1 MNINELGFLRIA
13 AASPKVKV
21 ADCDFNLGE
30 IKITIEKAIEEKV
43 QIISFPELSL
53 SGYTCGD
60 LFFQTALQKKVEN
73 SLLNLVEY
81 LKDKQSIIVIVGLPF
96 VVKSSLYNMAA
107 VVSHQGILGLIP
119 KTFIPN
125 NNEFYEKRWFASA
138 SDLTKTE
145 VYLGENSVP
154 VYKSGMIFKTQYA
167 SFAVEICEDLWM
179 PIPPSCELTQQG
191 VEIIFNLSASNE
203 LVGKHEYRRA
213 LVAQQSASCN
223 CAYVYA
229 GAACGESTTDAVFS
243 GASIIAENGIVLKES
258 KRFSLETEMII
269 ADVDIQS
276 LRNDRIKNTNFLTK
290 ESANPAIQV
299 NLAAIDVDEL
309 KREINPHPFIPKKES
324 EDTIYSE
331 VFNIQVLGLAKRLQ
345 HINAKTVTIGIS
357 GGLDSTLAFLVI
369 LKTFDLL
376 KFDRKNIYAITMPGF
391 GTTNRTYTNAQ
402 QLVLSTGA
410 TLKEISIVESVKQ
423 HFKDIEQDENNHDI
437 TYENSQA
444 RERTQILMDYA
455 NKVNGLVV
463 GTGNLSEL
471 ALGWATYNGDHMSM
485 YGVNGS
491 IPKTLVKTL
500 VKWVADTQIE
510 EKTRAVLHD
519 ILDTPFSPELLP
531 ANKDGNISQVTE
543 DKIGPYELHD
553 FFLYRLLRYSDEPRR
568 IFFAAQQ
575 AFKDEYSS
583 ETILRW
589 LKVFYKR
596 FFSQQY
602 KRSCL
607 PDGPK
612 VGSIC
617 LSPRGD
623 WRMPSDA
630 QVLLWM
636 EQLTDLNIN

>member
-1 MNINELGFLRIA
+1 MNINELGFLRVA

-21 ADCDFNLGE
+21 ADCDYNLAE
-30 IKITIEKAIEEKV
+30 IKNTIEKAVEQNV
-43 QIISFPELSL
+43 QIICFPELSIT
-53 SGYTCGD
+53 SYTCGD
-60 LFFQTALQKKVEN
+60 LFFQTALQQKAIS
-73 SLLNLVEY
+73 SLNELAEY
-81 LKDKQSIIVIVGLPF
+81 LKDKPSIIVIVGLPF
-96 VVKSSLYNMAA
+96 VVKTSLYNMAA
-107 VVSHQGILGLIP
+107 VVSHEGILGLIP
-119 KTFIPN
+119 KKFIPN

-138 SDLTKTE
+138 SDLTDKE
-145 VYLGENSVP
+145 VYIGENSLP
-154 VYKSGMIFKTQYA
+154 VYKNGMLFKTQHA
-167 SFAVEICEDLWM
+167 IFGVEICEDLWM
-179 PIPPSCELTQQG
+179 PVPPSCQLTQQG
-191 VEIIFNLSASNE
+191 AEVIFNLSASNE
-203 LVGKHEYRRA
+203 LVGKHEYRRS

-229 GAACGESTTDAVFS
+229 GAACGESTTDCVFS
-243 GASIIAENGIVLKES
+243 GACIIAENGIVLKES
-258 KRFSLETEMII
+258 KRFSLETEMIV

-276 LRNDRIKNTNFLTK
+276 LRNDRIRNTNYLTK
-290 ESANPAIQV
+290 SSENETINANIKTANIV
-299 NLAAIDVDEL
+299 EL
-309 KREINPHPFIPKKES
+309 KREVNPHPFIPKKES
-324 EDTIYSE
+324 EDAVYSE

-345 HINAKTVTIGIS
+345 HINANTVTIGIS
-357 GGLDSTLAFLVI
+357 GGLDSTLAFLVV
-369 LKTFDLL
+369 LKTFYLL
-376 KFDRKNIYAITMPGF
+376 NIDRKNIYAITMPGF
-391 GTTNRTYTNAQ
+391 GTSNRTYTNAQ

-410 TLKEISIVESVKQ
+410 TLKEISIVASVKQ
-423 HFKDIEQDENNHDI
+423 HFEDIEQDPNNHDI

-444 RERTQILMDYA
+444 RERTKILMDYA

-471 ALGWATYNGDHMSM
+471 VLGWATYNGDHMSM

-491 IPKTLVKTL
+491 IPKTLVKSL
-500 VKWVADTQIE
+500 VQWIANTQVE

-531 ANKDGNISQVTE
+531 ANKDGNIAQVTE

-553 FFLYRLLRYSDEPRR
+553 FFLHRLLRYSDEPKR
-568 IFFAAQQ
+568 IFFLARQ
-575 AFKDEYSS
+575 AFKDVYSA
-583 ETILRW
+583 EIILGW

-596 FFSQQY
+596 FFTQQY

-630 QVLLWM
+630 VVSVWM
-636 EQLTDLNIN
+636 EQLDKLELN